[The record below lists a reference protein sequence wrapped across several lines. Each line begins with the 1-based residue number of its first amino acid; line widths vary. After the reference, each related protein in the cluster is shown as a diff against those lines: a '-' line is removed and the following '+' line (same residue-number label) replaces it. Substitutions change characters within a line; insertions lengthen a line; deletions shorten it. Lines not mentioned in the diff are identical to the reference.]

1 MGDGE
6 QAAPGRPMRVLMINY
21 EFPPIGGGTGM
32 ACSQLLGELADRP
45 DVMIDLVTSGT
56 APRPRIETF
65 ANNIRIHRLPVAKR
79 DLFYWRAG
87 ELVQWTRQAIAHAR
101 KLSAGQ
107 TYDVCHCWAGWP
119 SGIVGYVIRKRV
131 PYLVSLRGSDVPGYS
146 RRLRFLDPL
155 LMRHV
160 VRRVWEHAARVVAV
174 SRNLRDLA
182 LRTWPNAPI
191 DVIPNGVD
199 IHRFNPPAIAGN
211 ELRVLFVGRLV
222 ERKGAHVLIQAFQ
235 GVLAAVPDAMLM
247 IVGDG
252 PQRAGLEAMA
262 QDLGIR
268 KQIVFRGHVD
278 GADMPLAY
286 REGIVMVL
294 PALADAMPN
303 VVLEAMASGLAIVT
317 TPIGGSEIVR
327 SNGVTVPFN
336 DPDALCQALVGYLTD
351 PERLHVHQRESRRL
365 AEGMSWAAVA
375 DFKLQ
380 LYQEVAEMGAHRL
393 DQAPREF
400 QLRPKPAE
408 RQVRRQLVA
417 RAARPVH
424 PTSP

>member
-1 MGDGE
+1 
-6 QAAPGRPMRVLMINY
+6 MRILMINY

-32 ACSQLLGELADRP
+32 ACSQLLGELADRS
-45 DVMIDLVTSGT
+45 DVDIDLVTSGT
-56 APRPRIETF
+56 APQPRVEHF
-65 ANNIRIHRLPVAKR
+65 ASNIRVHRLPVTKR

-87 ELVQWTRQAIAHAR
+87 ELFQWTRQAIGYAR

-119 SGIVGYVIRKRV
+119 SGIVGYAIRKRL

-146 RRLRFLDPL
+146 RRLRLLDPL

-160 VRRVWEHAARVVAV
+160 ARQVWEHAARVVAV

-182 LRTWPNAPI
+182 LQTRPNALI

-199 IHRFNPPAIAGN
+199 IHRFTPPAIVGD
-211 ELRVLFVGRLV
+211 ERRILFVGRLV
-222 ERKGAHVLIQAFQ
+222 ERKGVHILVQAFQ
-235 GVLAAVPDAMLM
+235 GVLAAIPDATLV

-252 PQRAGLEAMA
+252 PERSRLETMA
-262 QDLGIR
+262 DELGIR
-268 KQIVFRGHVD
+268 KRIVFRGHVD
-278 GADMPLAY
+278 GADMPSAY
-286 REGIVMVL
+286 REGVVMVL

-317 TPIGGSEIVR
+317 TPTGGSEIVR
-327 SNGVTVPFN
+327 GNGVIVPFG
-336 DPDALCQALVGYLTD
+336 DPDALRQALVGYLTD
-351 PERLHVHQRESRRL
+351 TERLRAHRQESRRL

-380 LYQEVAEMGAHRL
+380 LYREVVEMRTRKLAH
-393 DQAPREF
+393 APREF
-400 QLRPKPAE
+400 QLRPKRAE
-408 RQVRRQLVA
+408 RQVRHQLVA
-417 RAARPVH
+417 QAGRSIRP
-424 PTSP
+424 SA